1 MQYNVAKGVQMNQE
15 VTHLVHILKS
25 QHDIDISKYNY
36 PFLKQTIEKRLTFLK
51 VSNIAEYEQFISN
64 NPDEVALL
72 YKSLHITHTD
82 FFRNPLVFAH
92 LEQWILPS
100 LFEQKP
106 EGSELRIWSAGC
118 SSGQEAYSIA
128 MLIENIHRIK
138 TKQLRYRI
146 IATDISQS
154 ALLRAKKGEF
164 SEHEIL
170 NMRVKD
176 LKEFFIREGDIYTM
190 SDRLKKYVSFST
202 YDLLDPLSSYP
213 QESIFGNFDIVVCS
227 NILFYYK
234 PMYQHSIVKKII
246 YSMDKNGYLITG
258 EAEKH
263 TVERYSDLIKVTSLA
278 PIYKQQ
284 KRGV

>member
-1 MQYNVAKGVQMNQE
+1 MNQE
-15 VTHLVHILKS
+15 VTHIAHILKS
-25 QHDIDISKYNY
+25 LHDIDISKYNDS
-36 PFLKQTIEKRLTFLK
+36 FLKQTIEKRLTFLK
-51 VSNIAEYEQFISN
+51 VDNLAEYEQFISN
-64 NPDEVALL
+64 NPYEMDVL
-72 YKSLHITHTD
+72 YTSLHITHTE
-82 FFRNPLVFAH
+82 FYRNPLIFAH

-128 MLIENIHRIK
+128 MLIEKIHRNK
-138 TKQLRYRI
+138 ARQLRYRI

-154 ALLRAKKGEF
+154 ALLKAKKGEF

-170 NMRVKD
+170 NIRVKD
-176 LKEFFIREGDIYTM
+176 LKEFFIKRGDTYTIN
-190 SDRLKKYVSFST
+190 DWLKKHVSFST
-202 YDLLDPLSSYP
+202 YDVLDPLSSYP

-234 PMYQHSIVKKII
+234 PVYQHSIVKKMI

-263 TVERYSDLIKVTSLA
+263 TFEKYSELIQVTSFA
-278 PIYKQQ
+278 PIYKQ
-284 KRGV
+284 KRGVE